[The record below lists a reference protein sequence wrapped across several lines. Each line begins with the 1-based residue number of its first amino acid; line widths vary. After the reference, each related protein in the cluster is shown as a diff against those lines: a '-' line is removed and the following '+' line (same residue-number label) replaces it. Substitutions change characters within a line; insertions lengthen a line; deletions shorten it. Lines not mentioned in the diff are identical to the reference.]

1 MDQQQP
7 PEQGVDTLSGSK
19 TEWVRP
25 RIERFLAG
33 GAEAGGDTSTDGID
47 ILS

>member
-1 MDQQQP
+1 MDQRQ
-7 PEQGVDTLSGSK
+7 PEQTAEAVSEPRAEWIRPQVDRL
-19 TEWVRP
+19 
-25 RIERFLAG
+25 LAG